1 LNNELILKNG
11 IETSRIHIKFNTSL
25 NEVISGLL
33 DSKNHELSFYQ
44 IKYDTVPKTCLK
56 FEIVNNY
63 YNKSLS
69 L

>member
-1 LNNELILKNG
+1 MNNELKLKDG

-44 IKYDTVPKTCLK
+44 IKYDTYSTQ
-56 FEIVNNY
+56 N
-63 YNKSLS
+63 LS
-69 L
+69 KIWNS